1 MTQVS
6 RIGKAFANGSSANI
20 NLSKTQL
27 SRIGQLVGF
36 LGRFLE
42 ILLKP
47 GLSFTKN
54 VLKLLVK
61 SVLIP

>member
-47 GLSFTKN
+47 GLSLTKN
-54 VLKLLVK
+54 VLKPLVK